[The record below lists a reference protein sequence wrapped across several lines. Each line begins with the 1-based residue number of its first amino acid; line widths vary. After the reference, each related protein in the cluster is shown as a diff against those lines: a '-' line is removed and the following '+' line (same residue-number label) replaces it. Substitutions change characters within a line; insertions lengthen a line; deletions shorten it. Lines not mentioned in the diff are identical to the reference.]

1 MTATNY
7 VDHHVK
13 DKIAVAIEHIFNK
26 DERMKYKVFWFEHF
40 YNQLNGIVNKPESW
54 STQTV

>member
-54 STQTV
+54 ST